1 MQASLSA
8 NDIVNMPAH
17 TAIYTHSS
25 MLKIF
30 LLTHPREIAK
40 VTNTGQLVIKALNCA
55 NSAKASAELILWSR
69 TAPDPALLN
78 SIATTPTLLLY
89 PSEETLHNSSEN
101 NNPLAD
107 QQLPVSTTTLGQDRL
122 DKATSVIVLDG
133 TWQEVR
139 KMYNKS
145 HYLKS
150 LNRLE
155 LASETQSRYQLRR
168 NQKNSGLCTAE
179 SVIEL
184 LKLKQCTKCA
194 ETLDNLYS
202 QFLIRMQKG
211 RYG

>member
-1 MQASLSA
+1 
-8 NDIVNMPAH
+8 MPAH

-155 LASETQSRYQLRR
+155 LASEKKIFADESMGGG
-168 NQKNSGLCTAE
+168 SGMGFFDDSNYVQGT
-179 SVIEL
+179 VIFSIVVGVGSAIML
-184 LKLKQCTKCA
+184 TY
-194 ETLDNLYS
+194 YS
-202 QFLIRMQKG
+202 KKRK
-211 RYG
+211 